1 MDQIKNEKQ
10 NFRHQKA
17 EQERKYLKYPGE
29 LIHLGKNNPN
39 HLFNEEQKLGSS
51 IGTLVRKI
59 DFGFPLF
66 CSLHLNNHYNLI
78 YKW

>member
-17 EQERKYLKYPGE
+17 EQERKYFKYPGE

-51 IGTLVRKI
+51 IGTLVRKT